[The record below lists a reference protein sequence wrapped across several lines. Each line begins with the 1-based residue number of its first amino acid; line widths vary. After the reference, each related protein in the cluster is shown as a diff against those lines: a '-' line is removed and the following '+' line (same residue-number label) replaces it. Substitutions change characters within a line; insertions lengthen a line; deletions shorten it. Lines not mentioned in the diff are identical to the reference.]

1 MRRLGALGFSLLS
14 FSEVAAAQSPM
25 STPDTVVGE
34 QQSDPHPWRARPF
47 ALDAVLGIATPFGLA
62 GIAADFAPSEYVS
75 LSGGVGSN
83 LFGMQLATMARVR
96 FSPEKRNSFFLGAGY
111 SQGHHHQSHGLQ
123 DGVFSLFTGPFSS
136 MSHNSYRDLE
146 WSTARWVNIE
156 VGAER
161 RESGG
166 LDIRGFIGCAILL
179 NSEDGVL
186 SPKQGEYD
194 QAISARG
201 AMIYIGTAMG
211 YSI

>member
-1 MRRLGALGFSLLS
+1 MRRLWALGFSLLS
-14 FSEVAAAQSPM
+14 FSEVAAAQSPT
-25 STPDTVVGE
+25 SPPDTVVRE

-62 GIAADFAPSEYVS
+62 GISAEVAPIEYVS
-75 LSGGVGSN
+75 IGGGVGSN
-83 LFGMQLATMARVR
+83 LFGMQLAAMARVR
-96 FSPEKRNSFFLGAGY
+96 VSPEKRSSFFLGAGY
-111 SQGHHHQSHGLQ
+111 SQGHHYQSHGVQ
-123 DGVFSLFTGPFSS
+123 DGVFSLFTGPLSS

-156 VGAER
+156 VGGER
-161 RESGG
+161 REPRGF
-166 LDIRGFIGCAILL
+166 DIRGFVGCAILL

-186 SPKQGEYD
+186 STKQGEYD